1 MNTGATYRG
10 WTYDEAISRQTDL
23 FDARDYL
30 RKSIDALKDAAFPY
44 ESLEDTL
51 DDIRTEMDDMM
62 VIMKECKQQ
71 EDKANYRLSGDV

>member
-30 RKSIDALKDAAFPY
+30 RKAIDALDVSY
-44 ESLEDTL
+44 LHED
-51 DDIRTEMDDMM
+51 DDQRWMT
-62 VIMKECKQQ
+62 
-71 EDKANYRLSGDV
+71 

>member
-30 RKSIDALKDAAFPY
+30 RKAIDALEDAVFSYDAI
-44 ESLEDTL
+44 EDIL
-51 DDIRTEMDDMM
+51 DDIRIEMDDMM
-62 VIMKECKQQ
+62 VIMKECKDL
-71 EDKANYRLSGDV
+71 EEKANFRLSVDV

>member
-30 RKSIDALKDAAFPY
+30 RKAIDALEDAVFSYDAI
-44 ESLEDTL
+44 EDIL
-51 DDIRTEMDDMM
+51 DDIRIEMDDMM
-62 VIMKECKQQ
+62 VIMKECKDL
-71 EDKANYRLSGDV
+71 EEKADYRLGGDL

>member
-30 RKSIDALKDAAFPY
+30 IIAIDALKDANFPW

-51 DDIRTEMDDMM
+51 DDIRTEMDDMV
-62 VIMKECKQQ
+62 VIMKECKDL
-71 EDKANYRLSGDV
+71 EEKADYRLGGDL